1 MRYVQGT
8 MDYGVLFPNNV
19 NNAVNRLGGFSES
32 DWYGDHVDKRS
43 TTGYIFKFLN
53 APIPWCSKKQ
63 PVISLSSCEAEYI
76 ACAFAACQGSK
87 TELSEPI
94 QLLVDNKSAKKREN
108 CAISLP

>member
-1 MRYVQGT
+1 
-8 MDYGVLFPNNV
+8 
-19 NNAVNRLGGFSES
+19 
-32 DWYGDHVDKRS
+32 GDHVDKRS

-76 ACAFAACQGSK
+76 SCAFSACQGSK

-94 QLLVDNKSAKKREN
+94 QLLVDNKSAKKRQN